1 MKTKIKNFDKNTF
14 SLTRAISKLGFA
26 SRTNAEKL
34 IIDGVVFVDGKKVTN
49 PKHRVNIKKNIIT
62 INKQIIEEPSKIYI
76 ILNKPKGLITTLK
89 DEKNRDTVFK
99 CFENFQLPYI
109 FPVGRL
115 DKATEGLLFFTND
128 TKWSDKIQSSK
139 IDKVYHVKIDSIPE
153 ENSLELLKIGKMCDK
168 DYLKF
173 KDVKILRK
181 GKKRCWLEIVLD
193 EGKYRHIRR
202 LLNEFNFEVL
212 QLIRV
217 SIGSI
222 KLGDLKKGNWRFLE
236 QSEIDSI

>member
-1 MKTKIKNFDKNTF
+1 MTKLNKFDKNTF

-34 IIDGVVFVDGKKVTN
+34 INDGVVFVDGKKVTN
-49 PKHRVNIKKNIIT
+49 PKHRVNIKKNVIT
-62 INKQIIEEPSKIYI
+62 VNNQIIEESKKIYI
-76 ILNKPKGLITTLK
+76 MLNKPKGLLTTLK

-99 CFENFQLPYI
+99 CFENYQLPYI

-115 DKATEGLLFFTND
+115 DKATEGLLLFTND
-128 TKWSDKIQSSK
+128 TKWSDRIQSSK
-139 IDKVYHVKIDSIPE
+139 IEKVYHVKINSIPDE
-153 ENSLELLKIGKMCDK
+153 KILELLKIGKNCDE

-181 GKKRCWLEIVLD
+181 GKKYCWLEIILD

-236 QSEIDSI
+236 QNEIDSI